1 MHYSIDIP
9 PVAITTANDST
20 MAQANAL
27 QHRGGLD
34 FFALARHSN
43 QFTDILPNVHSVHTY
58 LQDLDL

>member
-1 MHYSIDIP
+1 MYSYADI
-9 PVAITTANDST
+9 VTTATAKNSI

-43 QFTDILPNVHSVHTY
+43 QFLYFYENSHIISFLEDEL
-58 LQDLDL
+58 

>member
-1 MHYSIDIP
+1 MYSYADI
-9 PVAITTANDST
+9 VTTATAKNSI

-43 QFTDILPNVHSVHTY
+43 QFLYFCENSYKILV
-58 LQDLDL
+58 LEDEL